1 MDPGRR
7 QELTRYGAPA
17 AFLVAVTI
25 AVILVKAGLN
35 GGSGAQT
42 TVGRLPTT
50 TAPTTTGTTTKLV
63 LTTPSATAG
72 TTTSA
77 VTTTSTETATP
88 GAQYYVVQSGD
99 TLGSIAQHYATSVDE
114 LATLNPGVD
123 PTALHI
129 GQKIRVK

>member
-1 MDPGRR
+1 MDPARR

-35 GGSGAQT
+35 GGSGTPT
-42 TVGRLPTT
+42 TVGVLPTT
-50 TAPTTTGTTTKLV
+50 ARTTTGTTTKLV
-63 LTTPSATAG
+63 LTTPSVTAG
-72 TTTSA
+72 TTTS
-77 VTTTSTETATP
+77 VETSTSTETTTP
-88 GAQYYVVQSGD
+88 GAEYYVVQSGD
-99 TLGSIAQHYATSVDE
+99 TLGSIAEHYGTTVDE